1 MTTVIKKDGAK
12 EPFNPQKIAIAANK
26 AAVRCD
32 ITLTDKDL
40 SNIIKT
46 VETKIKGI
54 DEVPVSLLHELTIA
68 SLSAN
73 GFKDVSASYAEYRYY
88 KTQYAK
94 TFEKLHQ
101 DADDVLRLGDR
112 ENANFDSALVST
124 KGSLIKGYLTKS
136 LYKQFYMS
144 KQEKFLIDRGDIYAH
159 DLRDMILGCVN
170 CLASS
175 TWVTIRENGLI
186 STITLGDLQKK
197 LELGEGVFA
206 LKRGIQILSRN
217 GWVHLEGISI
227 RKLRDKEPIFNIH
240 IKNGL
245 SLKATEGHRI
255 PVLQSDGKEIVKLVR
270 ELEVGDK
277 MVMMDKIET
286 GTNPDF
292 IDLCDYVDP
301 DKTVIHGMQELKRYF
316 EYKYTGH
323 SLRAFCAEHGI
334 EVERNVRT
342 MTVRE
347 FNKLRALVQLPYDV
361 YMKLVITRPGSG
373 AKLPLILPVT
383 DELARLFGY
392 IFADGYVS
400 KRDNS
405 TATGSYQITF
415 SSTYPLLLADAVYCA
430 ETAFPDVHVVRREP
444 CATST
449 TPCVAVT
456 LCNGVVWD
464 LFKTYKQGAYKI
476 EIPDFIMNG
485 TESIKYH
492 FISAAMDCDGCY
504 NECQTEYTTV
514 SPRYAEQMM
523 LMWQGLGYH
532 PSITKDNS
540 KGTTYKAYGV
550 VGTRNYD
557 VYTVCLS
564 RYEDQKRFKE
574 MTEGIR
580 KKKNSLKERAS
591 APVCPTKITRIDKE
605 FPHDEYVFD
614 LQTED
619 SWFVANGYIV
629 HNCCLFDIG
638 EVLRGGFEMSN
649 VQYTEPKT
657 VLSALQVIGDITLV
671 ATAQQFGGFTLPAL
685 DQVLL
690 PYVKKSYN
698 AAYYRY
704 HNELGLEKDR
714 SERQARLDT
723 IRELEQGFQSLEL
736 KLNTVPCSRGDFA
749 FTTVS
754 FGQWD
759 YENTSKDDAFWLM
772 TIGKVILKTRREGHG
787 KNHRPVVFPKLI
799 FTYDK
804 KQIDADVYTKDLFEE
819 AVKTSAKCMYPDYLS
834 VSSKYG
840 AVSQLFQK
848 AKVVTNSMG
857 CRAYLTPWANE
868 KGEYITTGRCNIG
881 AVSLN
886 LPLILRIVQYQHPDD
901 WKEAF
906 WPELDERLEVIREF
920 LKKRYDVIRHQKCSS
935 NPLAFTQGGFYEG
948 HKAPDEEVG
957 DLVRYM
963 TASFGITALDQTTFL
978 WEGKRIAEDQSFAV
992 KLLKHIQAKI
1002 DEYKHE
1008 DGYLYAIYGTP
1019 AESLCGTQAKQ
1030 YDKWCKDV
1038 GVDNVFRHTPHYN
1051 PDYFTN
1057 SFHCNVTEDLTP
1069 FEKQDKEFECFH
1081 LAQGGHIQYVRI
1093 DRPDNL
1099 EALKAVIERGMEK
1112 GFYQGVNFDAVYCND
1127 CGQHSTNALLKCPH
1141 CGSRNISVISRVSGY
1156 LGYTNVNGKTRMNDG
1171 KLAEIHDRKSM

>member
-40 SNIIKT
+40 ANIIKT
-46 VETKIKGI
+46 VETKIKGL

-170 CLASS
+170 C
-175 TWVTIRENGLI
+175 
-186 STITLGDLQKK
+186 
-197 LELGEGVFA
+197 
-206 LKRGIQILSRN
+206 
-217 GWVHLEGISI
+217 
-227 RKLRDKEPIFNIH
+227 
-240 IKNGL
+240 
-245 SLKATEGHRI
+245 
-255 PVLQSDGKEIVKLVR
+255 
-270 ELEVGDK
+270 
-277 MVMMDKIET
+277 
-286 GTNPDF
+286 
-292 IDLCDYVDP
+292 
-301 DKTVIHGMQELKRYF
+301 
-316 EYKYTGH
+316 
-323 SLRAFCAEHGI
+323 
-334 EVERNVRT
+334 
-342 MTVRE
+342 
-347 FNKLRALVQLPYDV
+347 
-361 YMKLVITRPGSG
+361 
-373 AKLPLILPVT
+373 
-383 DELARLFGY
+383 
-392 IFADGYVS
+392 
-400 KRDNS
+400 
-405 TATGSYQITF
+405 
-415 SSTYPLLLADAVYCA
+415 
-430 ETAFPDVHVVRREP
+430 
-444 CATST
+444 
-449 TPCVAVT
+449 
-456 LCNGVVWD
+456 
-464 LFKTYKQGAYKI
+464 
-476 EIPDFIMNG
+476 
-485 TESIKYH
+485 
-492 FISAAMDCDGCY
+492 
-504 NECQTEYTTV
+504 
-514 SPRYAEQMM
+514 
-523 LMWQGLGYH
+523 
-532 PSITKDNS
+532 
-540 KGTTYKAYGV
+540 
-550 VGTRNYD
+550 
-557 VYTVCLS
+557 
-564 RYEDQKRFKE
+564 
-574 MTEGIR
+574 
-580 KKKNSLKERAS
+580 
-591 APVCPTKITRIDKE
+591 
-605 FPHDEYVFD
+605 
-614 LQTED
+614 
-619 SWFVANGYIV
+619 
-629 HNCCLFDIG
+629 CLFDIG

-671 ATAQQFGGFTLPAL
+671 ATAQQFGGFTLPEL
-685 DQVLL
+685 DKVLL

-698 AAYYRY
+698 MAYYRY
-704 HNELGLEKDR
+704 HNELGLEKER
-714 SERQARLDT
+714 AERQARLDT
-723 IRELEQGFQSLEL
+723 IREIEQGFQSLEL

-759 YENTSKDDAFWLM
+759 YKNTSKDDAFWLM

-787 KNHRPVVFPKLI
+787 KNHRPVVFPKLS
-799 FTYDK
+799 FLYDK
-804 KQIDADVYTKDLFEE
+804 NQIDADIYSKELFDE
-819 AVKTSAKCMYPDYLS
+819 AVKTSAQCMYPDYLS
-834 VSSKYG
+834 LSSKYG
-840 AVSQLFQK
+840 AVSKLFQK
-848 AKVVTNSMG
+848 TGAVTSGMG
-857 CRAYLTPWANE
+857 CRAYLTPWAND
-868 KGEYITTGRCNIG
+868 KGQYITTGRCNIG

-906 WPELDERLEVIREF
+906 WPELDERLEVVREF

-948 HKAPDEEVG
+948 HKKPDDEVG

-978 WEGKRIAEDQSFAV
+978 WEGKRMIEDQSFAV

-1038 GVDNVFRHTPHYN
+1038 GVDNVFRHTPHYS
-1051 PDYFTN
+1051 PEYFTN
-1057 SFHCNVTEDLTP
+1057 SFHCNVNEDLTP

-1093 DRPDNL
+1093 DNPDNL

-1112 GFYQGVNFDAVYCND
+1112 GFYQGVNFDSVYCND
-1127 CGQHSTNALLKCPH
+1127 CGQHSTNVLDKCPH
-1141 CGSRNISVISRVSGY
+1141 CGSRNISVISRVCGY